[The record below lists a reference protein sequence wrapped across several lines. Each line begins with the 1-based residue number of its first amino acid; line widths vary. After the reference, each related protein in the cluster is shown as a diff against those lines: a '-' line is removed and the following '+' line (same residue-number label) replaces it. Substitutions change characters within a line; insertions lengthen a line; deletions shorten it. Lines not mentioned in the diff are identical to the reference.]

1 MIFGNNRVATIIVA
15 SNLPGYD
22 IFLTDDFTK
31 SFSESEPIR
40 ILYPPDHPKAGQ
52 YFVQN
57 FTQFTNDETI
67 FGVVIDEIQRTTYTR
82 EENTKITVNPDAILP
97 YQTELNIAQF
107 VTTQTGLRPITDAD
121 DETDAG
127 VDAFLLEGSIIVGA
141 YTGAKRYYAGPFKGF
156 TKENEC
162 ICEEPVEINLMDG
175 SDCKGW
181 KKGSYYESGYFPS
194 LYDVFSYAGQPAMR
208 VDPNAPFNTEFMKS
222 TPFGGLNYTWLNVR
236 NRRERPIPYSM
247 TSPQGKGVSAV
258 VISQKHAIVLN
269 SVDIDSNYLKF
280 HSNFSGTITCSVSS
294 SINTFKQMWDA
305 IGFVNENR
313 DAVTLASFNELK
325 KYFEGIKIIT
335 LSNTLPIDVVPIALL
350 DIEDSDSIFW
360 AMAIGQEARG
370 HCGIFCPPLSKSS
383 FTIGTAPEL
392 LFTSHANNCASI
404 ENVISQE
411 LPGSLGTGKTLAVVS
426 GDEGSP
432 VITYYNYSPVFL
444 GFVSN
449 QSQQDSSITSFF
461 DVLNTPHISTA
472 NISGIGMGSS
482 KLYEMG
488 WGSFF
493 SPYQILM
500 MYLQLEPEA

>member
-67 FGVVIDEIQRTTYTR
+67 FGVVVAEIQRITYIR
-82 EENTKITVNPDAILP
+82 EENTNITVNLDAILP

-127 VDAFLLEGSIIVGA
+127 VDAFLLEGSIIVGV

-156 TKENEC
+156 TKENESV
-162 ICEEPVEINLMDG
+162 CEDPVEINLMDG

-181 KKGSYYESGYFPS
+181 KKGSYYESGYIPS
-194 LYDVFSYAGQPAMR
+194 MYDVFSYAGQPAMR

-222 TPFGGLNYTWLNVR
+222 TPFAGLNYTWLNVR

-258 VISQKHAIVLN
+258 AISQKHAIVLN

-280 HSNFSGTITCSVSS
+280 YSDSVGIVTRSISS

-305 IGFVNENR
+305 IGFVDENR

-335 LSNTLPIDVVPIALL
+335 LNTQLPSDIVPIQLL
-350 DIEDSDSIFW
+350 DIASSDSIFW

-383 FTIGTAPEL
+383 FDIGTAPKL
-392 LFTSHANNCASI
+392 LFTSEVNNCTTTANKTSK
-404 ENVISQE
+404 E
-411 LPGSLGTGKTLAVVS
+411 LADTAKTLSVVT

-432 VITYYNYSPVFL
+432 VVTYQQNKNVL
-444 GFVSN
+444 VGLVSEA
-449 QSQQDSSITSFF
+449 SQEDPTITSFF
-461 DVLNTPHISTA
+461 QVPNTSHTSIA
-472 NISGIGMGSS
+472 KIIGIGMGSS
-482 KLYEMG
+482 KKYKMG
-488 WGSFF
+488 WGYSF
-493 SPYQILM
+493 SPNEILNL
-500 MYLQLEPEA
+500 YLAI

>member
-1 MIFGNNRVATIIVA
+1 MIFGNNRIATIIVA

-40 ILYPPDHPKAGQ
+40 ILYPPDHPKAGE

-67 FGVVIDEIQRTTYTR
+67 FGVVVDETQRITYTK
-82 EENTKITVNPDAILP
+82 EESTNITVNPDAFLP

-156 TKENEC
+156 TKENESV
-162 ICEEPVEINLMDG
+162 CEDPVEINLMDG

-181 KKGSYYESGYFPS
+181 KKGSYYESGYIPS

-247 TSPQGKGVSAV
+247 TSPEGKGVSAV
-258 VISQKHAIVLN
+258 AISQKHAIVLN

-335 LSNTLPIDVVPIALL
+335 LSNTLPFDIVPIALL

-461 DVLNTPHISTA
+461 DVLNTPHISIA

-482 KLYEMG
+482 KRYEMG